1 MLTKE
6 KKQEIALFRYR
17 VISPLINGNSNL
29 SQNKQILELSKQK
42 YTKTDGSSAYISAE
56 TIERWYYAYKKLG
69 FDGLLPRNRNDAGTI
84 RKADDDV
91 IQVIN
96 HYIQTYPR
104 MTAKS
109 IYDALIES
117 GYIQTLEISYSTIDR
132 YVGKIKK
139 DKGIIITSELK
150 RYEAS
155 HINDIWCCDTTYSFK
170 IVDTDG
176 SKKRMFIIA
185 IIDDASRLI
194 VGVDVFFNDNYI
206 NFSKVLKNA
215 IRKYGKPKTLNLD
228 NGGTYNNKQLELLG
242 ARLGINLHHCAPY
255 SGWQKGKIERWFRT
269 MKDHFMAEY
278 DLVNLKTIEQFRQD
292 LLDYVVK
299 YNQTIHK
306 SINMSPLSRF
316 FDSDE
321 EILKVDE
328 DKLNKAF
335 LLEIERS
342 VSADSVII
350 INSIEYEVPYQYARQ
365 KITIRYSDDLENVY
379 VVNDNKLEE
388 IKLLDKK
395 ANSKTKRTQPIFN
408 TEASQ

>member
-117 GYIQTLEISYSTIDR
+117 GYIQALEISYSTIAR